1 MTSQCPHF
9 QQLVLAKLVDLWQ
22 DITFVMDPLP
32 SRYMITCNLPHT
44 CTVHRTFNLAG
55 PRRDLNF
62 RVVGHVDCVGQL
74 GGRVLHAVFAAA
86 VLQSHAGGPG
96 AAEATGAGPRG
107 VRPRPVTVFVSN
119 ATQHATQ
126 NRSYPVHLQK
136 MTE

>member
-1 MTSQCPHF
+1 MDRLPS
-9 QQLVLAKLVDLWQ
+9 
-22 DITFVMDPLP
+22 DPLQP
-32 SRYMITCNLPHT
+32 PTH
-44 CTVHRTFNLAG
+44 VHRTPYLNLAG

-86 VLQSHAGGPG
+86 VFQSHAGGPG

-107 VRPRPVTVFVSN
+107 VRPRPVTVFVSD